1 MNRSTDI
8 AAVHEN
14 LKTALFAAF
23 PDVAVSYY
31 TRLFEK
37 TEKAKNLFI
46 HLAEI
51 TPADEQTDGADS
63 LEVVMRWELYAV
75 FRFRDPQAKGKL
87 RAFAAQ
93 VLAFARGKRFNATEA
108 GNFNAGPFEVVG
120 AYPDEMKP
128 GDPDKADGYEV
139 YRIEFT
145 QAASIRPDDEA
156 APAPIVEVHAG
167 QSPAIGE
174 PHLGDYQTVFPTP

>member
-14 LKTALFAAF
+14 LKAALLAAF
-23 PDVAVSYY
+23 PEVSVSYY

-37 TEKAKNLFI
+37 TEKARNLFI
-46 HLAEI
+46 HLGEI
-51 TPADEQTDGADS
+51 MPGDEQTDGADS
-63 LEVVMRWELYAV
+63 LEVVLRWELYAV

-93 VLAFARGKRFNATEA
+93 VLAFARGKRFNDATPER
-108 GNFNAGPFEVVG
+108 FIAGPFEAVG

-128 GDPDKADGYEV
+128 GDPEKADGYEV
-139 YRIEFT
+139 YRIEFNQSAT
-145 QAASIRPDDEA
+145 IRTGD
-156 APAPIVEVHAG
+156 PAVVPVSEVYAG
-167 QSPAIGE
+167 QAPFVGPGHE
-174 PHLGDYQTVFPTP
+174 DDYKIIIPQP